1 MSQVNPVLILSY
13 NGLPLLKNCV
23 DSVRKQDIPT
33 SMYIFDNGSVDGT
46 KPWLARQ
53 VREGF
58 GYSGSNENLGVS
70 KGWNE
75 GLGYLFGH
83 MNYEHVLVLNQD
95 VILPPTAYRELLA
108 FNVPFVTG
116 FPVDNMLDIGPM
128 MERPQTGLSP
138 YPCFSAFLIRRSAWE
153 KIGKFTE
160 PSTPDAEDG
169 FFAWAGDCD
178 YHVRGHHLGVGMFKS
193 GVPFYHDGSSTIRNA
208 SDEEKKWFAER
219 GNKDRAYFR
228 KLYGCIPGEEPAY
241 SELFK

>member
-23 DSVRKQDIPT
+23 DSVRKQDVPT
-33 SMYIFDNGSVDGT
+33 EILIVDNHSTDGT
-46 KPWLARQ
+46 
-53 VREGF
+53 REWITDQAVF
-58 GYSGSNENLGVS
+58 SDKNQGVS
-70 KGWNE
+70 KGWNI
-75 GLGYLFGH
+75 GLKLLFE
-83 MNYEHVLVLNQD
+83 YAKKEHVLVLNQD
-95 VILPPTAYRELLA
+95 VLLPSFFLRELLA

-178 YHVRGHHLGVGMFKS
+178 YHVRGHRLGVGMFKS